1 MGLLERM
8 LHLRIIQLVECT
20 TVGIYISIYC
30 YREVAGSIPAV
41 EILCCLVKQD
51 KKKYIVNRM
60 GYDTNAIIRG
70 VAKLLEKFDED
81 PETVM
86 SRKVLYDGEMINEM
100 NLKSILQGGRRRAK
114 TRRSKAKRSRHASRS
129 RK

>member
-1 MGLLERM
+1 
-8 LHLRIIQLVECT
+8 
-20 TVGIYISIYC
+20 
-30 YREVAGSIPAV
+30 V

-70 VAKLLEKFDED
+70 VGELLKIAGKD

-86 SRKVLYDGEMINEM
+86 SRKVLHDGEMINEM
-100 NLKSILQGGRRRAK
+100 NLASILKGGRRRRAK
-114 TRRSKAKRSRHASRS
+114 TRRVGKSKRRASRS